1 MSPPAHRPRQPA
13 PDSTTAC
20 TSSCSQSISTS
31 YRVVTIECVNEL
43 IAFGRFRVQKADTTV
58 DASQDLIG
66 VALCGM
72 PDSSST
78 LIRRTLPCGRFDDA
92 EIEGVQ
98 RVRRKGVWRLHGE
111 WVWWP

>member
-1 MSPPAHRPRQPA
+1 
-13 PDSTTAC
+13 
-20 TSSCSQSISTS
+20 
-31 YRVVTIECVNEL
+31 VVTIECVNEL

-72 PDSSST
+72 PDSSSM

-111 WVWWP
+111 WVWWPNLPQATKMASTRSSTLIAIFGISFRRP